1 MSLVDAVT
9 VLKAMVQLWKKFDLH
24 TATIHNKT
32 QSSAFR
38 CCFLVRLYWKV
49 FLFYSVLFFNLSA
62 MIRDNSRRRMKKMH
76 QWSLFCRRSR
86 SYVWFNLM
94 VLWFFSV
101 KLWSTCFFNLF
112 EILYL
117 FSTKGSKCLHACVTS
132 YKHDY
137 PL

>member
-1 MSLVDAVT
+1 MLWPCWKRWYNYEKNSNFTLPRFT
-9 VLKAMVQLWKKFDLH
+9 IKHNLQL
-24 TATIHNKT
+24 
-32 QSSAFR
+32 FR
-38 CCFLVRLYWKV
+38 CCFLVRSYWKV
-49 FLFYSVLFFNLSA
+49 FLFYSVLFYNISA
-62 MIRDNSRRRMKKMH
+62 TILDNSRRRMKKMH

-101 KLWSTCFFNLF
+101 KLWPTCFFNLF

-117 FSTKGSKCLHACVTS
+117 FSIKGSKCLHACVTS